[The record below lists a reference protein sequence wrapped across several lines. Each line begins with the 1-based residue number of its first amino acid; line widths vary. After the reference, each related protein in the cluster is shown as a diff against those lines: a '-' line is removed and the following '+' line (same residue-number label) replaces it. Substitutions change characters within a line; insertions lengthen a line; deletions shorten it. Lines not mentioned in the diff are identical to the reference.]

1 MSELTTSAAPV
12 SATVVV
18 SQKVVPGREKEFL
31 AWQGEIN
38 KRCSE
43 FPGFESAEVV
53 APVPPFQEDF
63 VILFRFDTAAHL
75 DAWMRSDVRKTLLA
89 QGAPLFASDARQHTV
104 ARARSGSHGAGIVI
118 TTRVKA
124 GKEKEFREWEDR
136 INAAASRFPGFE
148 GVEVFPPVAG
158 VQDEWIVVVR
168 FDSPEHL
175 EQWRVSDVRRRMVDE
190 ASRLWEESTI
200 EKINSGFPGWFA
212 SDTALRGGA
221 LPPDWKQAML
231 VLLVLYPVVMA
242 QTYLL
247 SPPLAWLRL
256 PEAMFIQ
263 KVVSMVILTYALMP
277 IAIRTFD
284 FWLHPDP
291 ARRTRVE
298 VLGIGAHLI
307 GYAVAVAFFLLVD
320 R

>member
-1 MSELTTSAAPV
+1 MSELATSAAPV

-31 AWQGEIN
+31 AWQNEIN
-38 KRCSE
+38 QRCSE
-43 FPGFESAEVV
+43 FAGFESAEVV
-53 APVPPFQEDF
+53 EPVPPFQEDF

-89 QGAPLFASDARQHTV
+89 QGTPLFASDARQHTV
-104 ARARSGSHGAGIVI
+104 ARARSGSHAAGMVI

-136 INAAASRFPGFE
+136 INTAASRFPGFE

-158 VQDEWIVVVR
+158 VQDEWVVVVR

-175 EQWRVSDVRRRMVDE
+175 EQWRLSDVRRRMVDE
-190 ASRLWEESTI
+190 ASRLWEEATV

-221 LPPDWKQAML
+221 MPPDWKQAMI

-247 SPPLAWLRL
+247 GPRLEWLRL

-263 KVVSMVILTYALMP
+263 KIVSMVILTYALMP

-291 ARRTRVE
+291 KHRTRTE
-298 VLGIGAHLI
+298 VIGIGATLV
-307 GYAVAVAFFLLVD
+307 GYAVAVAFYLLVD
-320 R
+320 